1 MDCKFVRQHLDAY
14 VDAELEPT
22 PVIDFERHLDLCSG
36 CRNELSLSR
45 MLQTSLRE
53 LPRETAPAAL
63 KQRIDRA
70 LDDAAGQ
77 PLPFLLH
84 LRGPW
89 AGVAVAASMVMVVGA
104 VVRSDGDGTQ
114 ATTTAQRDAALTG
127 DVAPV
132 GLLGDVVARHTDQL
146 PTEIAAEKPEQ
157 VTNWFRGKVGFRVRS
172 VEFTEPQVQV
182 RFMGAR
188 VSHIGDRQAAKL
200 YYSVGDSKLTSVV
213 FQAPPSLL
221 AVLHN
226 DQMIARVGAHRERIG
241 KRVVTYRNVHGYTVP
256 IIEHDG
262 ITYAFTGDLDQRRL
276 LQLVAS
282 ARVP

>member
-1 MDCKFVRQHLDAY
+1 MDCKFVRLHLDAY

-36 CRNELSLSR
+36 CRNELSLAR
-45 MLQTSLRE
+45 LLQRGLRE

-63 KQRIDRA
+63 KQRVERV
-70 LDDAAGQ
+70 LDETTGQ

-104 VVRSDGDGTQ
+104 VVRSDGD
-114 ATTTAQRDAALTG
+114 APRAQPDTING

-146 PTEIAAEKPEQ
+146 PTEIAAERPEQ

-200 YYSVGDSKLTSVV
+200 YYSVGDSRLTGVV
-213 FQAPPSLL
+213 FQSPPSLQR
-221 AVLHN
+221 VLHD
-226 DQMIARVGAHRERIG
+226 DQLIARLGAHRERVGSRI
-241 KRVVTYRNVHGYTVP
+241 VTYRNVQGYTVP
-256 IIEHDG
+256 ILEHDG
-262 ITYAFTGDLDQRRL
+262 ITYAFTGDLDQRQL
-276 LQLVAS
+276 LRLVAS
-282 ARVP
+282 ARLP